1 MPTATYTLDKELN
14 KAKFVFEIHDF
25 QQARRKKS
33 NRDYVES
40 DEISIGGTALS
51 LRVYP
56 KGGPEKGKMTVFLL
70 NNSDHYIVI
79 DYSIKAT
86 SSGLS

>member
-1 MPTATYTLDKELN
+1 MTTTTYTLYENLN

-33 NRDYVES
+33 NLDFIES
-40 DEISIGGTALS
+40 DEISIGGTILA

-56 KGGPEKGKMTVFLL
+56 KGGAQKDVCLL
-70 NNSDHYIVI
+70 
-79 DYSIKAT
+79 
-86 SSGLS
+86 GEQG